1 VKAIVRRLFKLEVLS
16 KPQVNE
22 RGETL
27 ADVIRAR
34 RQRRFEET
42 GETFEDWPPGSFAGA
57 RSIAE
62 IIRRSRQLC
71 RESTRH
77 GSTPEA

>member
-1 VKAIVRRLFKLEVLS
+1 MKAIVRRLVRPEVLAT
-16 KPQVNE
+16 PMVDE

-34 RQRRFEET
+34 RRRRLEEA
-42 GETFEDWPPGSFAGA
+42 GETFEEWPQASFAGA

-77 GSTPEA
+77 GSMPGE